1 MLIINLKIHLNPE
14 KNSAINGRM
23 VAVHFSKIIKISE
36 FVAIKNAAWVNQN
49 AKLIYKVQK
58 FSAAAPC
65 HYLKIFQIISRFKK
79 QTP

>member
-1 MLIINLKIHLNPE
+1 MLIINFKIYFNPE
-14 KNSAINGRM
+14 KNSVISGRM
-23 VAVHFSKIIKISE
+23 VVVYFSTIIKISE
-36 FVAIKNAAWVNQN
+36 FVAIKNTIWIDQN

-58 FSAAAPC
+58 FSAAAPY